1 MVTFLLSFNK
11 LQEYKYFKIQVL
23 CHQKDPA
30 MEDSQSSHR
39 ELVYRK
45 MTYEL
50 TDSMAEYVCHS
61 VGQYSVC
68 LHYLQT
74 SNQLTPSDSSVSD
87 HGRVCNIVGK
97 CC

>member
-1 MVTFLLSFNK
+1 
-11 LQEYKYFKIQVL
+11 
-23 CHQKDPA
+23 
-30 MEDSQSSHR
+30 MEDGSHHESSHR

-68 LHYLQT
+68 LRYLQT
-74 SNQLTPSDSSVSD
+74 SNQLTSSDSSASD
-87 HGRVCNIVGK
+87 HGRVCNTLGK
-97 CC
+97 LC

>member
-1 MVTFLLSFNK
+1 M
-11 LQEYKYFKIQVL
+11 L
-23 CHQKDPA
+23 CHQKGPA
-30 MEDSQSSHR
+30 MEDSESSHR

-68 LHYLQT
+68 LRYLQT
-74 SNQLTPSDSSVSD
+74 SNQLTRSYSSASD
-87 HGRVCNIVGK
+87 HGRVCNVVGK
-97 CC
+97 CSVT